1 VTLPSLS
8 CDEQIMSQ
16 ALNNNG
22 KVAWEMK
29 IQSTLR
35 EVRTGDT
42 YDPFVEKRE
51 FKSIDGRRPKAT
63 FQTSQMP
70 YFAEGGFAG
79 LVGVQ
84 AMGTAGVLRLR
95 CYFRGRWPYGPTGD
109 DAQGEFCESIMHEAA
124 GWLSPDRD
132 R

>member
-1 VTLPSLS
+1 
-8 CDEQIMSQ
+8 M
-16 ALNNNG
+16 
-22 KVAWEMK
+22 
-29 IQSTLR
+29 
-35 EVRTGDT
+35 GDIDL
-42 YDPFVEKRE
+42 YEDDDYLAYEG
-51 FKSIDGRRPKAT
+51 DGRRPKAT